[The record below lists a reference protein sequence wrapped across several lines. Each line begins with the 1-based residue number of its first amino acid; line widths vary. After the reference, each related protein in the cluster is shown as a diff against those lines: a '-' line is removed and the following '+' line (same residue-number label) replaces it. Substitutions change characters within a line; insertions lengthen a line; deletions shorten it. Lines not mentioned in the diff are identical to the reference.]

1 MFPIYCSHICFCQHN
16 IANQFAKPNAEAQGH
31 IKNKSITHVEI
42 RVRLRQRPCQTRTP
56 PSAQQTTSNLRHHVA
71 SLWRMRCANFP
82 PSARH
87 RSPGAGNP
95 PWSGPNAHPMEDCC
109 SANKTNE
116 KTNPILEHRQGVV
129 VVLNTHG
136 SACLCVLLE
145 MPCGQTSAFTK
156 HSLFPGAE

>member
-1 MFPIYCSHICFCQHN
+1 MLGDAELGCWVMQ
-16 IANQFAKPNAEAQGH
+16 QFKVLPRTNVELQAELGCWVVVVQ
-31 IKNKSITHVEI
+31 N
-42 RVRLRQRPCQTRTP
+42 
-56 PSAQQTTSNLRHHVA
+56 N
-71 SLWRMRCANFP
+71 
-82 PSARH
+82 
-87 RSPGAGNP
+87 NP

-109 SANKTNE
+109 PANKTNE

-136 SACLCVLLE
+136 SACLCVLPE